1 VTRTGSRSGLSGGLG
16 AGMGAGLV
24 VAVVCA
30 AMTPASS
37 VSADMLLSSGPA
49 PSRVKVVSYRD
60 IPFRTVVRQ
69 RYDFS
74 CGSAALATLLR
85 YHYDR
90 EVGEEQIFR
99 AMYAAGD
106 QDVIR
111 RVGFSLLDMKQFL
124 EASGYHADGYRL
136 NIDNLAS
143 MDKPA
148 IVMIDTA
155 GYKHFVVFKG
165 DDAGRVLIGDPALG
179 LKIYSREQFASMWN
193 GIAFVVR
200 EPADR
205 FNQAAE
211 WTPWNRSRPAQAL
224 PNHSLAELTRELPPL
239 YQVTTRF
246 PIDPYLR

>member
-1 VTRTGSRSGLSGGLG
+1 MKRRGFSIRSGPGLPL
-16 AGMGAGLV
+16 AALCMAWL
-24 VAVVCA
+24 CA
-30 AMTPASS
+30 APAGAEVIISN
-37 VSADMLLSSGPA
+37 GPA
-49 PSRVKVVSYRD
+49 PARLNVVSYRD

-90 EVGEEQIFR
+90 DIGEEQVFR

-106 QDVIR
+106 QAVIQ

-124 EASGYHADGYRL
+124 EASGYQADGFRL
-136 NIDNLAS
+136 SLSDLEAMNR
-143 MDKPA
+143 PA

-165 DDAGRVLIGDPALG
+165 DDTGRVLVGDPALG
-179 LKIYSREQFASMWN
+179 LKIYSREQFTSMWN
-193 GIAFVVR
+193 GIAFVLR

-205 FNQAAE
+205 FNQASE
-211 WTPWNRSRPAQAL
+211 WMPWNRSRPWQAL
-224 PNHSLAELTRELPPL
+224 PNSSLAELTRELPPL
-239 YQVTTRF
+239 YQITTRF
-246 PIDPYLR
+246 PLDPYLR

>member
-1 VTRTGSRSGLSGGLG
+1 MKRGELCIRGGLG
-16 AGMGAGLV
+16 LPFAALCAALMGA
-24 VAVVCA
+24 A
-30 AMTPASS
+30 PAS
-37 VSADMLLSSGPA
+37 AEMILSNGPA
-49 PSRVKVVSYRD
+49 PTRLNVVSYRD

-90 EVGEEQIFR
+90 DVDEQRVFR

-106 QDVIR
+106 QDQIR

-124 EASGYHADGYRL
+124 EASGYQADGFRL
-136 NIDNLAS
+136 SLADLEN
-143 MDKPA
+143 MNKPA
-148 IVMIDTA
+148 IVMINTA

-165 DDAGRVLIGDPALG
+165 DDDGRVLIGDPALG
-179 LKIYSREQFASMWN
+179 LKIYTRDEFTAMWN
-193 GIAFVVR
+193 GIAFVIR

-205 FNQAAE
+205 FNQASE
-211 WTPWNRSRPAQAL
+211 WAPWNRSRPWQAL
-224 PNHSLAELTRELPPL
+224 PDNSLAALTRELPPL

>member
-1 VTRTGSRSGLSGGLG
+1 MAWMCAGPVGAEVILSN
-16 AGMGAGLV
+16 
-24 VAVVCA
+24 
-30 AMTPASS
+30 
-37 VSADMLLSSGPA
+37 GPA
-49 PSRVKVVSYRD
+49 PSRLSVVSYRD

-90 EVGEEQIFR
+90 DIGEEQVFR

-124 EASGYHADGYRL
+124 EASGYQADGFRL
-136 NIDNLAS
+136 SLSDLEAMNR
-143 MDKPA
+143 PA

-165 DDAGRVLIGDPALG
+165 DDAGRVLVGDPALG
-179 LKIYSREQFASMWN
+179 LKIYTREQFTAMWN
-193 GIAFVVR
+193 GVAFVLR

-205 FNQAAE
+205 FNLAAE
-211 WTPWNRSRPAQAL
+211 WAPWNRSRPGQAL
-224 PNHSLAELTRELPPL
+224 PDYSLAELTRELPPL

-246 PIDPYLR
+246 PLDPYLR

>member
-1 VTRTGSRSGLSGGLG
+1 VTRSGFRFRKGLG
-16 AGMGAGLV
+16 LWAAALC
-24 VAVVCA
+24 ATWFCA
-30 AMTPASS
+30 APAG
-37 VSADMLLSSGPA
+37 ADVLLSSGPA
-49 PSRVKVVSYRD
+49 PARVSVVSYRD

-111 RVGFSLLDMKQFL
+111 RVGFSLLDIKQFL
-124 EASGYHADGYRL
+124 EANGYQADGFRL
-136 NIDNLAS
+136 TLDNLAS
-143 MDKPA
+143 MNRPA

-165 DDAGRVLIGDPALG
+165 NDADRVLIGDPALG
-179 LKIYSREQFASMWN
+179 LKIYSREQFISMWN

-200 EPADR
+200 EPADS
-205 FNQAAE
+205 FNEASE
-211 WTPWNRSRPAQAL
+211 WTPWNRARPAQAL

-239 YQVTTRF
+239 YQITTRF
-246 PIDPYLR
+246 PLDPYLR